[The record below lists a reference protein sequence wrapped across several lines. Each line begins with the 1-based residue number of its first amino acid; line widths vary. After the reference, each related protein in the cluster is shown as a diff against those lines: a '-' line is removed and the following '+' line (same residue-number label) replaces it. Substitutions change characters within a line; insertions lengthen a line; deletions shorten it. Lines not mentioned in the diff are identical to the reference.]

1 MRTQR
6 VSAFVFVVL
15 IALAALSMRS
25 DVAAQ
30 DTTTQ
35 RHPLVGVWL
44 ADTDLESENALDN
57 FLFSSDGSYL
67 QRDANGSV
75 SLGVWEATGEQTA
88 TLMIVTAE
96 GDDDSTNYG
105 TIIIRATIEVSAD
118 VNSFTAEYTNEFIDP
133 NGTSTGE
140 AGPGFATGERVVA
153 EAQGTPVMSMEEM
166 FSQMED
172 GSGESDGQESEVDE
186 GDREATPVS

>member
-15 IALAALSMRS
+15 IALTALSMRS

-57 FLFSSDGSYL
+57 FLFSSDGS
-67 QRDANGSV
+67 
-75 SLGVWEATGEQTA
+75 
-88 TLMIVTAE
+88 
-96 GDDDSTNYG
+96 
-105 TIIIRATIEVSAD
+105 
-118 VNSFTAEYTNEFIDP
+118 
-133 NGTSTGE
+133 
-140 AGPGFATGERVVA
+140 
-153 EAQGTPVMSMEEM
+153 
-166 FSQMED
+166 
-172 GSGESDGQESEVDE
+172 
-186 GDREATPVS
+186 